1 MHQSPATPCF
11 LAFIPHCY
19 RHKRRELARAREHAQ
34 RKSLRTLLTGMSSEH
49 FTKMNDFDDV
59 LRTYTPMCFVVT
71 DLENSTGMAAA
82 DKAAYTQL
90 QQLHDV
96 VRCARVLFC
105 LDGGGVSAGGTG

>member
-1 MHQSPATPCF
+1 M
-11 LAFIPHCY
+11 
-19 RHKRRELARAREHAQ
+19 ARARERAQ

-96 VRCARVLFC
+96 VRFVSIASVLHTIRNAHMYQPHCSPCTSDRARVHQQAQRL
-105 LDGGGVSAGGTG
+105 